1 MSGSIMRRIPVATLD
16 RGLFHLDT
24 LALLI
29 FALLF
34 IALLVKLFS
43 PSSNVNDT
51 TTQKGTQ
58 AGTQAGTPLDT
69 RPGTPLDTAAAV
81 VDINDDAKKASWF
94 DMLLQDNPIIPL
106 IATYIAA
113 ATTGF
118 LNSALFGA
126 GANNTKFGILI
137 SKVTSP
143 DSRVRLFIFLIIEVI
158 VFIGIV
164 LNYSPAGD
172 ANWAALG
179 IWLLFFVGGIYGR
192 LKVAEQHYKEVE
204 EKRKGATGDLFT
216 RQAKVLVKDA
226 ENNNLVEHL
235 SFYVGKMEFLVRLK
249 GLAFFDRFVDADTE
263 VLKKRIKE
271 TNEYIKGLNKL
282 PAFKSQDYKAL
293 VGTFLKRN
301 EAASEATNT
310 VVAANIVY
318 SEQGRTKRGL
328 YNAFVK

>member
-1 MSGSIMRRIPVATLD
+1 MRRIPVATLD
-16 RGLFHLDT
+16 QGLFHLDT

-29 FALLF
+29 FAFLF

-58 AGTQAGTPLDT
+58 LDTQPGNQLDT
-69 RPGTPLDTAAAV
+69 RPGTQADTAAAV
-81 VDINDDAKKASWF
+81 VAIKDDAKKASWF
-94 DMLLQDNPIIPL
+94 DLFLQENPIIPL
-106 IATYIAA
+106 IATYVAA

-143 DSRVRLFIFLIIEVI
+143 DSRVRLFIFLIIEVT
-158 VFIGIV
+158 VFVGIV

-179 IWLLFFVGGIYGR
+179 IWLLFLVGGIYGR
-192 LKVAEQHYKEVE
+192 LKVAERHYKKVE
-204 EKRKGATGDLFT
+204 EKRKATEGDLFT
-216 RQAKVLVKDA
+216 RQAEALVKDQ

-249 GLAFFDRFVDADTE
+249 GLVFFDRFVDADTD
-263 VLKKRIKE
+263 VLKKRIQE
-271 TNEYIKGLNKL
+271 TKAYIQGLQKL
-282 PAFKSQDYKAL
+282 PAFTDQDYKAL

-310 VVAANIVY
+310 VVAANSVY
-318 SEQGRTKRGL
+318 SEQGHTKRAL